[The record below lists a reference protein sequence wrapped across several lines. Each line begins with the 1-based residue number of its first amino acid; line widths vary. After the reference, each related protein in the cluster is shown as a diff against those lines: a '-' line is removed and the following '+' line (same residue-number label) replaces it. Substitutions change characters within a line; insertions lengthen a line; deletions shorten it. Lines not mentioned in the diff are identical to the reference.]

1 MLKYIGIDL
10 NKIKAKYK
18 EFIDLTIFK
27 EVDHDKK
34 VVLSTF
40 HDGITG
46 LELRISGTIDG
57 STGDVVIDC
66 RALPSI

>member
-10 NKIKAKYK
+10 NKVKAKYK

-27 EVDHDKK
+27 EADHSKK

-40 HDGITG
+40 HDNTTG
-46 LELRISGTIDG
+46 LELRITDG
-57 STGDVVIDC
+57 SPGDVVIDC
-66 RALPSI
+66 GIIPSS

>member
-10 NKIKAKYK
+10 NKVKAKYK

-27 EVDHDKK
+27 ETDHDKK

-40 HDGITG
+40 HDGPTG
-46 LELRISGTIDG
+46 LELRISGIIDG
-57 STGDVVIDC
+57 
-66 RALPSI
+66 